1 LEKEKEKA
9 PARTTPTMDLFG
21 KSRREASME
30 VEKELKD
37 IEDRKAMEERMKER
51 RLGKKPTADDRK
63 SPGLGRLGSDDRKSP
78 GLARFGSDDRK
89 SPGLRRQG
97 TGDRKSPTDA
107 SGRKTP
113 TGGVG
118 GESAVLMLLGTLG
131 LSLNS

>member
-1 LEKEKEKA
+1 
-9 PARTTPTMDLFG
+9 MDLFG

-51 RLGKKPTADDRK
+51 RLGKKPFADDRK
-63 SPGLGRLGSDDRKSP
+63 SPGL
-78 GLARFGSDDRK
+78 AQFGSDDRK

-118 GESAVLMLLGTLG
+118 GESAALVFL
-131 LSLNS
+131 